1 MQWPPPTPTT
11 PWASDSLQNS
21 VQELKRLV
29 EALATARSVPSLQVT
44 TPSPCVSQAP
54 GSLSQNTQVEREQ
67 GVVPKKDPGQFRL
80 IHNLSAPRGASVNE
94 AIDPVLCS
102 VRYASVD
109 QALEKLR
116 VLERGTLLAKIDIEA
131 AFRLLPVH
139 PEDYHLLGFQFN
151 GDYFFDKCMPMGCSV
166 SCSYFEQFGSA

>member
-1 MQWPPPTPTT
+1 MWPRAQHFLQSNGEIKSRPQQSNNLGRHKQSPPPPIVDSVSIGV
-11 PWASDSLQNS
+11 PIPASAAPS
-21 VQELKRLV
+21 VDNPVPRPGWV
-29 EALATARSVPSLQVT
+29 TAIP
-44 TPSPCVSQAP
+44 
-54 GSLSQNTQVEREQ
+54 

-102 VRYASVD
+102 VRYTTVD

-116 VLERGTLLAKIDIEA
+116 VLGRGTLLAKTDIEA

-151 GDYFFDKCMPMGCSV
+151 RDYFYDVYAHGVQCVLQLFQAV
-166 SCSYFEQFGSA
+166 